1 MLAGNRGG
9 GTRMKL
15 EFSDGTYKVEDK
27 ASDTFFVGFN
37 NYLFCV
43 SLAINAN
50 IAVQIGFQIL
60 RLLIFGE

>member
-1 MLAGNRGG
+1 
-9 GTRMKL
+9 MKL